1 MRREFNETKFTSSIA
16 MFKIKEN
23 MFIFSEESYT
33 HITYSRMHAHAFP
46 CMRLV
51 CLLARYNYRKV
62 TNVIVL
68 DKRLKENHLFGKQ
81 RVANGS

>member
-1 MRREFNETKFTSSIA
+1 
-16 MFKIKEN
+16 
-23 MFIFSEESYT
+23 
-33 HITYSRMHAHAFP
+33 
-46 CMRLV
+46 MRLA